1 MDDKDPKAITKR
13 QVPAVSRAVAI
24 LRFLARSS
32 KPVGVN
38 PMARALDLIP
48 STCMHILRVLQDEGL
63 VDFDVSTKRYSIGIG
78 ILPLAR
84 SALQKN
90 TFSGLVRPRLS
101 ELSARFGVTASAT
114 QLAQPSQMV
123 VIALAQSN
131 LPFRLQVDLGS
142 HFPVLISATGR
153 LFAAFNGLD
162 DKALRREFDK
172 LVWDR
177 PPTWG
182 IWREEVAQSRAQGYA
197 CDQGAY
203 ISGVT
208 VVAVPVFGANGLM
221 IRSLVAIGI
230 TERLQD
236 GEIPALATALIELRD
251 EIQTM
256 QVDTGS

>member
-1 MDDKDPKAITKR
+1 M
-13 QVPAVSRAVAI
+13 
-24 LRFLARSS
+24 
-32 KPVGVN
+32 
-38 PMARALDLIP
+38 
-48 STCMHILRVLQDEGL
+48 
-63 VDFDVSTKRYSIGIG
+63 
-78 ILPLAR
+78 
-84 SALQKN
+84 
-90 TFSGLVRPRLS
+90 
-101 ELSARFGVTASAT
+101 
-114 QLAQPSQMV
+114 
-123 VIALAQSN
+123 
-131 LPFRLQVDLGS
+131 
-142 HFPVLISATGR
+142 LISATGR

-172 LVWDR
+172 LVWDS

-230 TERLQD
+230 TERLQN